1 MAESPDRV
9 IWQWAAQEGVVIVT
23 KDEDF
28 AIWRITSSTGTPPV
42 VWLRMGNTRRSELL
56 ARMEILLPRVLA
68 ALKGGE
74 MLIEIR

>member
-1 MAESPDRV
+1 MT
-9 IWQWAAQEGVVIVT
+9 IVT

-28 AIWRITSSTGTPPV
+28 AIWRITSSAGTPRV

-68 ALKGGE
+68 ALEGGE
-74 MLIEIR
+74 TLIEIR